1 MKDIISIEKAES
13 MYDNLSSLLFIVIS
27 ERLIIETECYVEESD
42 IEELYRK
49 VINYLKGNKTECYI
63 EIGRKV
69 EEYTPV
75 FSMNIHKEVFITK
88 DSEID
93 IEFDNVTS
101 KLNEDHFYIKT
112 NVEMLEIFIENLK
125 DVIGKDNGQK
135 SILKGF
141 SIEPDEKEK
150 EYTYEDFE
158 EDVRMGHEIEIEYK
172 SEVVN
177 YFISMENATNLPILM
192 DCIENTKR
200 VFKDYD
206 ELLSSKV
213 FDERTFKE
221 AWEDIFISCVLQ
233 EKIQNQI
240 IFSLVGIV
248 ILLKVGIWGYNIYDN
263 NTNYKGIIDKEEY
276 KLDTDI
282 EGIKDGV
289 PFAVKRTK
297 EYREGLELNYVKVEF
312 ENEEQLQ
319 DKKGVIMYVFYE
331 EGVKSDL
338 DASANLY
345 LDMSRNSI
353 KSFNYS
359 MIHLK
364 NYQVENLIY
373 KLINGKLYYY
383 QMTIYQI

>member
-221 AWEDIFISCVLQ
+221 AWEDIFISCVL
-233 EKIQNQI
+233 
-240 IFSLVGIV
+240 
-248 ILLKVGIWGYNIYDN
+248 
-263 NTNYKGIIDKEEY
+263 
-276 KLDTDI
+276 
-282 EGIKDGV
+282 
-289 PFAVKRTK
+289 
-297 EYREGLELNYVKVEF
+297 
-312 ENEEQLQ
+312 
-319 DKKGVIMYVFYE
+319 
-331 EGVKSDL
+331 
-338 DASANLY
+338 
-345 LDMSRNSI
+345 
-353 KSFNYS
+353 
-359 MIHLK
+359 
-364 NYQVENLIY
+364 
-373 KLINGKLYYY
+373 
-383 QMTIYQI
+383 